1 MIQKVLRI
9 HPVTRVRINKNRTT
23 ANVKTKRKSNANFKI
38 TLKLVNKKL
47 NNIRIH
53 LFPVTIVAFLVVY

>member
-23 ANVKTKRKSNANFKI
+23 TNVKTKRKCNANFKI

-47 NNIRIH
+47 NNSRIH

>member
-23 ANVKTKRKSNANFKI
+23 TNVKTKRKSNANFKI

>member
-23 ANVKTKRKSNANFKI
+23 TNVKTKRKSNANFKI
-38 TLKLVNKKL
+38 TLKLVKKKL
-47 NNIRIH
+47 NNSRIH

>member
-23 ANVKTKRKSNANFKI
+23 TNVKTKRKSNANFKI

-47 NNIRIH
+47 NNSRIH

>member
-23 ANVKTKRKSNANFKI
+23 TNVKTKRKSNANFKI

-53 LFPVTIVAFLVVY
+53 LFPVTIVVFLVVY